1 MPYFLSILRRYMTQ
15 WVPELLAP
23 AGSLEKLKVAV
34 LYGANAVY
42 LAGQKFGLRTAADN
56 FTYPELEEGVEFAH
70 QRGAKVYVVLNSFL
84 HDEDLKE
91 LPEFLKYI
99 EELKVDALIVSDLGV
114 ISCVQEHTKLAVH
127 LSTQASCLN
136 VEAAK
141 LWKRVGVE
149 RVVLGR
155 EVSLAEARS
164 IKEATG
170 LEIEMFIHGSMC
182 MAYSGHCVISN
193 YTQGR
198 DSNRGG
204 CAHSCR
210 FEYKLDFQNNKT
222 FNSFFMSSKD
232 LEGLQVLQE
241 FILSGIDS
249 LKVEGRMKSHHYVG
263 TISKVYSDALKYY
276 QAHGLPK
283 TTDEKEKLQT
293 LEQQWLHQLTQVS
306 HRDYT
311 TGSLMQKPK
320 SDSIYHDREHAPQD
334 AVVAAVVLEARDKE
348 HLLVEV
354 RTAFMPGERLE
365 LIPFSGPSQFIDIE
379 LITDVQGASYAKSRP
394 GQLVKIPWVEE
405 ADQWNLLRKQVSL

>member
-1 MPYFLSILRRYMTQ
+1 MTH

-70 QRGAKVYVVLNSFL
+70 QRGARVYVVLNSFL
-84 HDEDLKE
+84 HDEDLVE
-91 LPEFLKYI
+91 LPAFLKVI
-99 EELKVDALIVSDLGV
+99 EDLKVDALIVSDLGV
-114 ISCVQEHTKLAVH
+114 ISCIQEHTKLPIH

-155 EVSLAEARS
+155 EVSLLEARA

-210 FEYKLDFQNNKT
+210 FEYKLDFQHQS

-232 LEGLQVLQE
+232 LEGLQVLAE
-241 FILSGIDS
+241 FITNGIDS

-263 TISKVYSDALKYY
+263 TISKVYSQALEYFKT
-276 QAHGLPK
+276 HGVP
-283 TTDEKEKLQT
+283 QT
-293 LEQQWLHQLTQVS
+293 PAAKQQLEQQQKIWLRDLSQVA

-311 TGSLMQKPK
+311 TGSLVQKPK
-320 SDSIYHDREHAPQD
+320 ADSIYHDRDHAPQE
-334 AVVAAVVLEARDKE
+334 AVVAAVVLEAKE
-348 HLLVEV
+348 EQHLLVEV
-354 RTAFMPGERLE
+354 RTAFVPGESLE
-365 LIPFSGPSQFIDIE
+365 LIPFSGPSQFVEIE
-379 LITDVQGASYAKSRP
+379 KICDVQGVHYPKSRP
-394 GQLVKIPWVEE
+394 GQLVKLPWVQG
-405 ADQWNLLRKQVSL
+405 ANQWNLLRKQVSP